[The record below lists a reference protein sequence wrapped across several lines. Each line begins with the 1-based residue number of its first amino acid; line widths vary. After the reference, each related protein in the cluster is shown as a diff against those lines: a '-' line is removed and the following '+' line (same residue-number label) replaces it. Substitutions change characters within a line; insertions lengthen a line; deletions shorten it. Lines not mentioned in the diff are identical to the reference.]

1 MKCGTIQRLRTGK
14 QLAILRESTTTIM
27 TTPMRCGM
35 NFAKRGKIDQVKEET
50 TMKYIIWDE
59 RKDGQFFTE
68 EYDSKEE
75 AIRNADLEWS
85 RYKTDWE
92 KKQTIAFFVLE
103 SENPD
108 EDADNHYDG
117 NPVKVY
123 KETKE

>member
-1 MKCGTIQRLRTGK
+1 
-14 QLAILRESTTTIM
+14 
-27 TTPMRCGM
+27 
-35 NFAKRGKIDQVKEET
+35 
-50 TMKYIIWDE
+50 MKYIIWDE
-59 RKDGQFFTE
+59 RKDGQFFAE

-75 AIRNADLEWS
+75 AIRNADLEWN

-123 KETKE
+123 KETQE